1 MTNSL
6 PISIRSLSKAH
17 GALTVL
23 DGVDLDVRSGEF
35 MTLLG
40 PSGSGK
46 TTLLMVIAGFIR
58 PSSGQVFVG
67 DQDMTRVPPHRR
79 DLGMVFQNYALFPHM
94 TVGENVA
101 YPLKRRSYL
110 KAEIEDKV
118 KAALKIVQ
126 LEALID
132 RYPSQLSGGQKQRI
146 ALARAVS
153 FDPRILLMDEP
164 LSALD
169 KKLREHMQ
177 IEIRDLHDRLGITT
191 IYVTHDQREA
201 LTMSDRI
208 AVINEGRIAQVDA
221 PAALYEKPKSLFVAD
236 FIGDSTILPL
246 SREAGRLT
254 LNGTPIKPGSEPEAA
269 GEAPH
274 LVIRPEK
281 LEVLRDGQLP
291 VGHNLIEGA
300 LRSALFQG
308 DSVLVQVELADGA
321 VVSLRQPGRQNLP
334 EPGNRIRLGLPI
346 ADTVILA
353 GA

>member
-1 MTNSL
+1 MTSL
-6 PISIRSLSKAH
+6 PISIRSLTKAH

-58 PSSGQVFVG
+58 PSSGQVLVG
-67 DQDMTRVPPHRR
+67 DKDMTRVPPHRR

-101 YPLKRRSYL
+101 YPLKRRSYS
-110 KAEIEDKV
+110 KAEIDDKV
-118 KAALKIVQ
+118 RSALRIVQ

-221 PAALYEKPKSLFVAD
+221 PAALYEKPKNLFVAD

-246 SREAGRLT
+246 QREAGRLM
-254 LNGTPIKPGSEPEAA
+254 LNGAPIHSGCEPQAI
-269 GEAPH
+269 GEKPH

-291 VGHNLIEGA
+291 AGQNLIEGA

-321 VVSLRQPGRQNLP
+321 VLSLRQPGRQNLP
-334 EPGNRIRLGLPI
+334 EPGHRIRLGLPV
-346 ADTVILA
+346 ADTVVLA

>member
-1 MTNSL
+1 MTSL
-6 PISIRSLSKAH
+6 PISIRSLTKAH

-58 PSSGQVFVG
+58 PSSGQVLVG
-67 DQDMTRVPPHRR
+67 DKDMTRVPPHRR

-101 YPLKRRSYL
+101 YPLKRRSYS
-110 KAEIEDKV
+110 KAEIDDKV
-118 KAALKIVQ
+118 RSALKIVQ
-126 LEALID
+126 LEALSE

-221 PAALYEKPKSLFVAD
+221 PAALYEKPKNLFVAD

-246 SREAGRLT
+246 HREAGRLM
-254 LNGTPIKPGSEPEAA
+254 LNGVLINPGCAPEAV
-269 GEAPH
+269 GSAPH

-291 VGHNLIEGA
+291 AGQNLIEGS

-321 VVSLRQPGRQNLP
+321 VLSLRQPGRHNLP
-334 EPGNRIRLGLPI
+334 EPGHRIRLGLPI
-346 ADTVILA
+346 ADTVVLA

>member
-1 MTNSL
+1 MTSL
-6 PISIRSLSKAH
+6 PISIRSLTKAH

-58 PSSGQVFVG
+58 PSSGQVLVG
-67 DQDMTRVPPHRR
+67 DKDMTRVPPHRR

-101 YPLKRRSYL
+101 YPLKRRSYS
-110 KAEIEDKV
+110 KAEIDDKV
-118 KAALKIVQ
+118 RSALRIVQ

-221 PAALYEKPKSLFVAD
+221 PAALYEKPKNLFVAD

-246 SREAGRLT
+246 QREAGRLM
-254 LNGTPIKPGSEPEAA
+254 LNGAPIHLACEPQAI
-269 GEAPH
+269 GEKPH

-291 VGHNLIEGA
+291 AGQNLIEGA

-321 VVSLRQPGRQNLP
+321 VLSLRQPGRQNLP
-334 EPGNRIRLGLPI
+334 EPGHRIRLGLPV
-346 ADTVILA
+346 ADTVVLA